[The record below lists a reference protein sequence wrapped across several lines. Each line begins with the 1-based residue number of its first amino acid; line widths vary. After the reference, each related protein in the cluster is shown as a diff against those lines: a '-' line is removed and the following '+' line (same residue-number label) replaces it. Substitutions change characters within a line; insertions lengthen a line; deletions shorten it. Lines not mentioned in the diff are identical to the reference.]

1 MQAGRLQAWKARRVA
16 QATQRLSAGAA
27 GFVDRQAAIA
37 GRRNRLPVSLS
48 GLVTQALNLFDPEIA
63 EGLEEAAL
71 AHREVVFDYT
81 GTESI
86 GTARLTA
93 TLDTARR
100 PRPRRRGVRPGHD
113 DGSAR

>member
-1 MQAGRLQAWKARRVA
+1 M
-16 QATQRLSAGAA
+16 
-27 GFVDRQAAIA
+27 DRQAAIA

-93 TLDTARR
+93 TLDTLDA
-100 PRPRRRGVRPGHD
+100 PRPGRRGVRPGHV